1 MTPPTLRS
9 QMDEVPEPEEID
21 EFFETYDEDKDG
33 KVGFQEIVEVDARNV
48 RETDYA
54 GDAEAEA

>member
-1 MTPPTLRS
+1 MYKHTRQSNAAPHITML
-9 QMDEVPEPEEID
+9 Q
-21 EFFETYDEDKDG
+21 ETTG
-33 KVGFQEIVEVDARNV
+33 PCEIVEVDARNV

>member
-1 MTPPTLRS
+1 MAEPIMSNCEPLN
-9 QMDEVPEPEEID
+9 PEMLVAATRVINGQPS
-21 EFFETYDEDKDG
+21 
-33 KVGFQEIVEVDARNV
+33 FQEIVEVDARNV